1 MDIVTSF
8 VNMEFRKRGKNTDEN
23 EEVKG
28 KDGLKNVLALLYGQT
43 MGLTQPKAL
52 APAIENLERRKG
64 WLPTTTDIYLT
75 HFKNFCEYC
84 NCYER
89 PNVRKDFKIEVMK
102 KACRDVKRKIS
113 VDVSKSKREGAK
125 ERFAQ
130 VPTKQQ
136 VTKRQRQV
144 IEALTNDLDDKKL
157 SLNFLKALN
166 FFLLQ
171 VRLNVR
177 PGPLLNI
184 KWDQFDSH
192 LRHGFSIETNEHK
205 TGNFL

>member
-43 MGLTQPKAL
+43 LGLTQPKAL
-52 APAIENLERRKG
+52 APAIENFR
-64 WLPTTTDIYLT
+64 
-75 HFKNFCEYC
+75 NFCEYC

-136 VTKRQRQV
+136 VNKRQRQV

-192 LRHGFSIETNEHK
+192 LRHGF
-205 TGNFL
+205 

>member
-1 MDIVTSF
+1 MPVELRCKLRNGCIPREEHLDIVTSF

-43 MGLTQPKAL
+43 LGLTQPKAL

-113 VDVSKSKREGAK
+113 VDVSKSKREGA
-125 ERFAQ
+125 
-130 VPTKQQ
+130 
-136 VTKRQRQV
+136 
-144 IEALTNDLDDKKL
+144 
-157 SLNFLKALN
+157 
-166 FFLLQ
+166 
-171 VRLNVR
+171 
-177 PGPLLNI
+177 
-184 KWDQFDSH
+184 
-192 LRHGFSIETNEHK
+192 
-205 TGNFL
+205 